1 MLRKCGNHQWAF
13 AMREETYIEALRNSL
28 MAFRS
33 AATEFGKVES
43 RIDEARSRKDTEKLQ
58 QLEEVWEKYAADRL
72 GIALALFQTMNLFT
86 QAGARIPNS
95 RWKTPPWVYREW
107 KRVLFEG
114 LD

>member
-1 MLRKCGNHQWAF
+1 
-13 AMREETYIEALRNSL
+13 MREETYIEALRNSL
-28 MAFRS
+28 IASRA

-43 RIDEARSRKDTEKLQ
+43 RIDQARSRRDTEKLQ

-86 QAGARIPNS
+86 QAGAAILNP

-107 KRVLFEG
+107 QSVLFGG
-114 LD
+114 LDSTAQDAGM